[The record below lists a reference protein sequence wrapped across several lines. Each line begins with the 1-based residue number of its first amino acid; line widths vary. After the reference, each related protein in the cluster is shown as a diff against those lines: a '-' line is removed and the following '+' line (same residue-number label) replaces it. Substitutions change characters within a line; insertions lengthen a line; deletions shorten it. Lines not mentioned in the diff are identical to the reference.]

1 MIYKLR
7 SGKTV
12 EGNDKQ
18 DRLLAALYGTCA
30 GRRLVKLLVHP
41 AISRIGGAF
50 LASPVSKGLIKMFVK
65 KNPIDMSQYENISF
79 SSYNDFFTRSIKE
92 GKRPIDMEPS
102 HFISPC
108 DGKLSVY
115 PITQSGRFYIK
126 QTFYTVGS
134 LLRNKSLA
142 RRYEGGTALVF
153 RLTVDD
159 YHHYCYIDEGEK
171 SRNFMIPGILHTVNP
186 IANDFYPIYKEN
198 TREYCLLKTK
208 NFKTVLVMEVGA
220 LMVGK
225 INNYHSGKYHVARG
239 DEKGLFEFGGSTIIL
254 LLEPGAAVIDPD
266 ILANSESQ
274 TETIVKM
281 GEKIGIS

>member
-1 MIYKLR
+1 MICKLR
-7 SGKTV
+7 SGKTIN
-12 EGNDKQ
+12 GNDNQ
-18 DRLLAALYGTCA
+18 DRLLAALYGNSA

-41 AISRIGGAF
+41 SISRVGGNF
-50 LASPVSKGLIKMFVK
+50 LSSPASKGLIKPFIK
-65 KNPIDMSQYENISF
+65 KNHIDMSQYEVASY

-102 HFISPC
+102 HLISPC

-115 PITQSGRFYIK
+115 PITESGHFYIK
-126 QTFYTVGS
+126 QTFYTLKS
-134 LLRNKSLA
+134 LLRNKALA

-159 YHHYCYIDEGEK
+159 YHHYCYIDAGEK
-171 SRNFMIPGILHTVNP
+171 SRNFIIPGILHTVNP

-198 TREYCLLKTK
+198 TREYCLLKSE

-225 INNYHSGKYHVARG
+225 ISNYHLGKSHVCRG
-239 DEKGLFEFGGSTIIL
+239 NEKGMFEFGGSTIIL
-254 LLEPGAAVIDPD
+254 LLEPGAAVIDTD
-266 ILANSESQ
+266 ILINSESQ
-274 TETIVKM
+274 METVVKM
-281 GEKIGIS
+281 GEKIGTN